1 MRKLILLILA
11 TILLC
16 SAARAETLVVW
27 FSCTGNTEALA
38 HTAAEALNADLWQ
51 IIPEKP
57 YSDEDLNYH
66 DSSCRAN
73 REQADPACRSALL
86 GTVDVTLYD
95 SIVLA
100 YPIWWGEE
108 PRIVDTWI
116 ESVDLAGKQMAAIC
130 TSGGSGIQTSY
141 AHLQEKAPDA
151 LWLGAERFSAN
162 TTPAELS
169 EWCASIGLEKE
180 DEVKMRIEIGD
191 PPLTVRLADNGS
203 AAALKALLANGP
215 VALPASYY
223 PYEEARLNSNGLAF
237 HGRKSGE
244 LTRCAKSGSFLLRCT
259 TLHDTIKF
267 GGIFPPISFRVT
279 SPRYSHDRQASGA
292 CRYHGL
298 EDRPALLPGIRKIEK
313 NIGRGSK

>member
-1 MRKLILLILA
+1 MRKLILLILVS
-11 TILLC
+11 ILLC

-38 HTAAEALNADLWQ
+38 HTVAGTLNADLWQ
-51 IIPEKP
+51 IVPEKP

-73 REQADPACRSALL
+73 REQADPACRPALV
-86 GTVDVTLYD
+86 GAVDVTLYD

-130 TSGGSGIQTSY
+130 TSGGSGIQTSF

-162 TTPAELS
+162 TAPAELS
-169 EWCASIGLEKE
+169 EWCA
-180 DEVKMRIEIGD
+180 
-191 PPLTVRLADNGS
+191 
-203 AAALKALLANGP
+203 
-215 VALPASYY
+215 
-223 PYEEARLNSNGLAF
+223 
-237 HGRKSGE
+237 
-244 LTRCAKSGSFLLRCT
+244 
-259 TLHDTIKF
+259 
-267 GGIFPPISFRVT
+267 
-279 SPRYSHDRQASGA
+279 
-292 CRYHGL
+292 
-298 EDRPALLPGIRKIEK
+298 
-313 NIGRGSK
+313 

>member
-11 TILLC
+11 STLLC

-38 HTAAEALNADLWQ
+38 HTAAGALNADLWQ
-51 IIPEKP
+51 IVPEEP
-57 YSDEDLNYH
+57 YSDDDLNYH

-73 REQADPACRSALL
+73 REQADPACRPALV
-86 GTVDVTLYD
+86 GTVDVTPYD

-100 YPIWWGEE
+100 YPIWWSEE

-116 ESVDLAGKQMAAIC
+116 EGVDLAGKRMAAIC

-191 PPLTVRLADNGS
+191 HPLTVRPADNES

-215 VALPASYY
+215 VTLPASNYGGFEKVC
-223 PYEEARLNSNGLAF
+223 PLGTRLSSQDEYTVTKPGDIMLYAGSNIVLF
-237 HGRKSGE
+237 HGSNSWEYTRLGWIDEMTNLSGI
-244 LTRCAKSGSFLLRCT
+244 LSGNESEI
-259 TLHDTIKF
+259 TL
-267 GGIFPPISFRVT
+267 S
-279 SPRYSHDRQASGA
+279 
-292 CRYHGL
+292 L
-298 EDRPALLPGIRKIEK
+298 E
-313 NIGRGSK
+313 

>member
-11 TILLC
+11 STLLC

-38 HTAAEALNADLWQ
+38 HTAAGALNADLWQ
-51 IIPEKP
+51 IVPEEP
-57 YSDEDLNYH
+57 YSDDDLNYH

-73 REQADPACRSALL
+73 REQADPACRPALV
-86 GTVDVTLYD
+86 GTVDVTPYD

-116 ESVDLAGKQMAAIC
+116 EGVDLAGKRMAAIC

-151 LWLGAERFSAN
+151 LWLGAERFSN

-180 DEVKMRIEIGD
+180 DEVNMRIEIGD
-191 PPLTVRLADNGS
+191 HTLTVRPADNES

-215 VALPASYY
+215 VTLPASNYGGFEKVC
-223 PYEEARLNSNGLAF
+223 PLGTRLS
-237 HGRKSGE
+237 SQDE
-244 LTRCAKSGSFLLRCT
+244 YT
-259 TLHDTIKF
+259 
-267 GGIFPPISFRVT
+267 VT
-279 SPRYSHDRQASGA
+279 SPAMSCCTPAATSSSSMAATAGNTPDSAGSMEWRTCQAFSAETKAKSH
-292 CRYHGL
+292 
-298 EDRPALLPGIRKIEK
+298 
-313 NIGRGSK
+313 